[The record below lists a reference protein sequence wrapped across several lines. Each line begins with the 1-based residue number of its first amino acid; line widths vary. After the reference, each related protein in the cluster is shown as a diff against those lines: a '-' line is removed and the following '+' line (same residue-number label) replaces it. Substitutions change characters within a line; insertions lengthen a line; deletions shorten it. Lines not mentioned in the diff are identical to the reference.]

1 MKELERKIVALLF
14 EQIEQHAKNAV
25 ELLKDESP
33 SRMLRVKSAFREIE
47 QLVKRA
53 KAELSRS
60 DAPPTLETPAE
71 E

>member
-14 EQIEQHAKNAV
+14 EQIEQHAKNAR
-25 ELLKDESP
+25 ELLESG
-33 SRMLRVKSAFREIE
+33 RDANWLRVKSAFREIE

>member
-1 MKELERKIVALLF
+1 MKELERKIIALLF

-33 SRMLRVKSAFREIE
+33 AKMLRVKSAFREIE
-47 QLVKRA
+47 QLTKRV
-53 KAELSRS
+53 KAEFSRS
-60 DAPPTLETPAE
+60 DAPLTLETPAE